1 MMAASTV
8 GKTPMSLVA
17 RMFSKQP
24 LPKRYSLAVT
34 FPPMQSPSTQ
44 ILQMA
49 TTTFHPTVSTASILT
64 SSLCRLR
71 SQMSQWR
78 MFGMF
83 PTWNSSFVVT
93 TINPFAVKEA
103 LSNSTATSIL
113 SWALWLLKRTFQP
126 SLLRKKRKCGYLK
139 RRRTVGG
146 RKILKRRKAKGRQR
160 LFGA

>member
-17 RMFSKQP
+17 RMFSKHP
-24 LPKRYSLAVT
+24 IPKRYSLAVP

-44 ILQMA
+44 ILQVA
-49 TTTFHPTVSTASILT
+49 TTLHPTVSTASILT

-71 SQMSQWR
+71 SQMSQWC

-93 TINPFAVKEA
+93 KINPFVVKEA
-103 LSNSTATSIL
+103 VSNSTSTSIF

-126 SLLRKKRKCGYLK
+126 SLLRKKRKCGYLT